1 MKHLL
6 VIVSVFLYILPTYS
20 QIIIKGELKNAVG
33 ETVEFANVIAK
44 STSSQ
49 AILSFFITEEDGRFS
64 LKLPSGL
71 DSVILEVSHLSYE
84 KYATTIAA
92 NVSKE
97 LSFVLKSDTYKLP
110 ELTVRV
116 EKMVRRGDTLSYDV
130 AQYMRE
136 GDQNIEKIISR
147 IPGVE
152 ITSGGMILYNGLP
165 INKFYVEG
173 LDMMEGRYQQITKNL
188 NPKAIRDIE
197 ILERHQAIRALDSI
211 YRPNNAAINLR
222 LKSSISFIGS
232 VNAGLGLPTVQHDG
246 QLHLFA
252 FQKKRQMHLSTTSN
266 NIGMNYSA
274 GFTPLYESLLNFN
287 PASLSLS
294 QIFIPFIDNRIY
306 QRNNEQ
312 TTGLQWLSKVGKFTQ
327 LKFLVDGT
335 SDKINLLGKQVQSFT
350 NGTNG
355 LQITDEIN
363 NITATK
369 SISPNLIIEHNAPKF
384 FVKANIDANY
394 SPENG
399 RGGNFLNNIA
409 IDERLNQNTFTINN
423 KIETIFSHNK
433 KAIKI
438 NHTSQYHD
446 LTSRLNL
453 NPALLGSLFVG
464 KDFEEL
470 QQQYEKSKWVT
481 NTYST
486 FYKTTK
492 YMQSSAKVG
501 YKTEEYDLVTELSDL
516 TIATLPSSLGL
527 DFQNNF
533 SFSEKVIY
541 LQPNITFD
549 KGKDRFTFYGQ
560 YGYSNIDANRSEG
573 DTSSPR
579 NIALI
584 NPKLE
589 YLRKFSPTSNLTATY
604 IYDAGYNNMNN
615 YNQGYI
621 LTQNRSLSANQPRL
635 NEMTENKIELMFS
648 SLKIEQEI
656 NYYIAMDLRRST
668 QSLLNSLSF
677 EQNGTIENKID
688 RMNIQSGYD
697 IKAKINKSFK
707 NITTNGNLSMSQ
719 DWRDISLNGQASQ
732 LKFSRYQ
739 MELKSSVTM
748 GLKSS
753 VGFKGTMQY
762 QTTNFNQSNL
772 TTQGELEYFQILPQ
786 NMTMKVDVTSY
797 TVSAGGSKWTNTI
810 ANIECGRNFKSKKS
824 RLNLVL
830 TNLTNKQYFVSNFQD
845 LFSNT
850 IINTRIRDRQVLL
863 VYDFKF

>member
-1 MKHLL
+1 MKYLL
-6 VIVSVFLYILPTYS
+6 VLTFIFICVLPSYAQFIL
-20 QIIIKGELKNAVG
+20 KGALKNGVG
-33 ETVEFANVIAK
+33 ESVEFANVIVK

-49 AILSFFITEEDGRFS
+49 AIISFFITEEDGRFT
-64 LKLPSGL
+64 LKLPNGL
-71 DSVILEVSHLSYE
+71 DSVIIEVSHLSYE
-84 KYATTIAA
+84 KVATTIAA
-92 NVSKE
+92 NASKE
-97 LSFVLKSDTYKLP
+97 LNFVLKSDTYKLP
-110 ELTVRV
+110 ELTVKMD
-116 EKMVRRGDTLSYDV
+116 KMVRRGDTLSYDV

-152 ITSGGMILYNGLP
+152 ITSGGLILYNGLP

-222 LKSSISFIGS
+222 LKSGISLTGS
-232 VNAGLGLPTVQHDG
+232 VNAGLGLPATQHDG
-246 QLHLFA
+246 QAHLFA
-252 FQKKRQMHLSTTSN
+252 FQKKRQMHFSATSN
-266 NIGMNYSA
+266 NIGMNYGT
-274 GFTPLYESLLNFN
+274 GFTPLYESISNFN
-287 PASLSLS
+287 PAPLSLS

-306 QRNNEQ
+306 HRNNEQ
-312 TTGLQWLSKVGKFTQ
+312 TAGLQWLSKVGKFTQ
-327 LKFLVDGT
+327 LKLLIDGT
-335 SDKINLLGKQVQSFT
+335 MDKVNLLGNQVQSFT
-350 NGTNG
+350 DGTNS
-355 LQITDEIN
+355 LQITDQIN
-363 NITATK
+363 NVTATK
-369 SISPNLIIEHNAPKF
+369 SISPNLIIEHNAARV

-399 RGGNFLNNIA
+399 RGNNFLNNIA
-409 IDERLNQNTFTINN
+409 IDERINQSTFTVNN
-423 KIETIFSHNK
+423 KVETIFSHNK

-438 NHTSQYHD
+438 NHTSQYND

-533 SFSEKVIY
+533 SFSEQVIY

-549 KGKDRFTFYGQ
+549 KGKDRLTFYGQ
-560 YGYSNIDANRSEG
+560 YGYSKIDANRSEA
-573 DTSSPR
+573 DTISPR

-584 NPKLE
+584 NPKFE
-589 YLRKFSPTSNLTATY
+589 YLRKLASMSTLSVIY
-604 IYDAGYNNMNN
+604 KYDAGYNNMNN

-635 NEMTENKIELMFS
+635 NETTENKIEIMFS
-648 SLKIEQEI
+648 SQKIEQAI

-668 QSLLNSLSF
+668 QSLLNSLVF
-677 EQNGTIENKID
+677 EQTGTIENRLD
-688 RMNIQSGYD
+688 RMNIQSGYEV
-697 IKAKINKSFK
+697 KTKINKSFR

-739 MELKSSVTM
+739 MDWKSSLTM

-772 TTQGELEYFQILPQ
+772 TTQGDLEYFQLLPK
-786 NMTMKVDVTSY
+786 NMTMKVEVTSY
-797 TVSAGGSKWTNTI
+797 TVASGGSTGTNTI
-810 ANIECGRNFKSKKS
+810 ANIECGRTFKSKKS
-824 RLNLVL
+824 RLNLVM
-830 TNLTNKQYFVSNFQD
+830 TNLTNKQYFISNFQD

-850 IINTRIRDRQVLL
+850 VINTRLRDRQVLL